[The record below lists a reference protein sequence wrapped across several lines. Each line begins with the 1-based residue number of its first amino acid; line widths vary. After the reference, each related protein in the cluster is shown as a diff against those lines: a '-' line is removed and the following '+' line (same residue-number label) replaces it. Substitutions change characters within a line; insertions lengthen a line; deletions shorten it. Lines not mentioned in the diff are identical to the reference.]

1 VVEDAAIPTIKQ
13 PQPSYETHDA
23 TMADKLDI
31 QGLLKES
38 KAEYRQLGKSGLRVS
53 VPILGAMSIGH
64 KKWMPWVIEE
74 EESLPLLKAAYDRGL
89 TTWDTGMPL
98 SSYQMKCLY

>member
-1 VVEDAAIPTIKQ
+1 
-13 PQPSYETHDA
+13 
-23 TMADKLDI
+23 MADKLDI

-64 KKWMPWVIEE
+64 KKWQPWVIEE

-89 TTWDTGMPL
+89 TTWDTGMTFYVL
-98 SSYQMKCLY
+98 NMTLRIN